1 MGEAVVR
8 AFTLPTNCYSIVN
21 TQCLHDANTQCAY
34 NKTLK
39 FASQILIKIL
49 LLKTWW
55 LNEAAGL

>member
-8 AFTLPTNCYSIVN
+8 AFTLPTHCYSIVN